1 MKAFGIEVEGRAAE
15 SALGSE
21 DAQFPSSV
29 LDSPPATAL
38 TDGKPSANQ
47 LTTSES
53 SPAPAL
59 LQLPRSDAEVSI
71 DMPTI
76 IDNPSAASD
85 GPQQSESNTAGS
97 MLQETADQQVDPEG
111 AASVLARQHSAAAG
125 VIQSLS
131 ADMHAAMQQL
141 LANDSRGNSFS
152 GDSDSNAHRSGAPSD
167 TCTTQQSLQAGLIR
181 PAQGEVSEA
190 DAFVPEQDTHAL
202 VTSGQLSSSH
212 SVAELQSH
220 GLSHEAV
227 QHSQGAAAHVVLNP
241 QQQHRGDHQ
250 GQGYGSPIA
259 PWGLFHM
266 PEQAARAVSDES
278 PQRGLS
284 GMELHLM
291 HQLEGLERSVQR
303 VEEQVSSNKQTR
315 RLLKAVVT
323 PVQASV
329 QCLPEVQLCSPCLWQ
344 QCFT

>member
-1 MKAFGIEVEGRAAE
+1 MKASGNEKEGRAAE
-15 SALGSE
+15 SALDSE
-21 DAQFPSSV
+21 DAQTPSCVSG
-29 LDSPPATAL
+29 SPPATAL
-38 TDGKPSANQ
+38 TGHQPSASQ
-47 LTTSES
+47 RTLSVC

-59 LQLPRSDAEVSI
+59 LQLPQSDAEVSI
-71 DMPTI
+71 NMPAI
-76 IDNPSAASD
+76 IDNPTASPD

-97 MLQETADQQVDPEG
+97 MLQATVDQQVDPEV
-111 AASVLARQHSAAAG
+111 AASVLARQQNAVAS

-141 LANDSRGNSFS
+141 LANDSRSKSFS
-152 GDSDSNAHRSGAPSD
+152 GDSDSVAHKSGAPSD
-167 TCTTQQSLQAGLIR
+167 TRTAQQSLLAGLSR
-181 PAQGEVSEA
+181 PAQVEVSDA
-190 DAFVPEQDTHAL
+190 DASVPEQDTHAL
-202 VTSGQLSSSH
+202 VTTGQLSSSH
-212 SVAELQSH
+212 NVAELQSH
-220 GLSHEAV
+220 GLPQHTV
-227 QHSQGAAAHVVLNP
+227 QHSQGAAAHAAQNP
-241 QQQHRGDHQ
+241 QQQHTGDPQ
-250 GQGYGSPIA
+250 GQGYGSSIA
-259 PWGLFHM
+259 PWGSFHM
-266 PEQAARAVSDES
+266 PKQAARAVSDES

-329 QCLPEVQLCSPCLWQ
+329 HHLPELQLCSPCLWQ